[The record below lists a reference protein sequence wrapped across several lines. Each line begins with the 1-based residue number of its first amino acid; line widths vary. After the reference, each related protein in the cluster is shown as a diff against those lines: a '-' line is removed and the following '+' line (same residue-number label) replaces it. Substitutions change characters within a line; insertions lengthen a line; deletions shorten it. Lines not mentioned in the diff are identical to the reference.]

1 MTTNASRTP
10 DTTWIPDTA
19 SLPAMSK
26 HRVEPL
32 PQGSTYGPAFPL
44 MMLLALAIT
53 ETIALSFPAC
63 ASMGFC
69 G

>member
-1 MTTNASRTP
+1 MTL
-10 DTTWIPDTA
+10 TTD
-19 SLPAMSK
+19 LD
-26 HRVEPL
+26 RVPPITL